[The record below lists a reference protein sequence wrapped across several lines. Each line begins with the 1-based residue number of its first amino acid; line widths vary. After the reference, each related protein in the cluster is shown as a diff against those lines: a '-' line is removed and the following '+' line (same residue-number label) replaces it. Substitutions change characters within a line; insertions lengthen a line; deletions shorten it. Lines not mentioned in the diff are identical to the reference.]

1 MKTRLSAL
9 ALAALFATHA
19 ATAVMAATP
28 EDTDGNGTYSMDE
41 MLAAYPSLTAEQF
54 DEIDANADGEIDMVE
69 FNDASEAGMLA
80 N

>member
-9 ALAALFATHA
+9 ALAALLATHGA
-19 ATAVMAATP
+19 YAATP
-28 EDTDGNGTYSMDE
+28 EDTDGNGSYSQEE
-41 MLAAYPSLTAEQF
+41 MMAAYPDLTAEAF
-54 DEIDANADGEIDMVE
+54 DEIDADGNGEIDDVE